1 MRKINLF
8 KETLPTPLFSRLVHA
23 VREVGTERL
32 KESYK
37 TNFWF
42 AANARPANIVEEV
55 ISRLF
60 RLVRPGPRCIGVEWW
75 LGRLPYGKSLSMH
88 FDRDLTLEKQTGEV
102 VHPLWAS
109 ILYLNRF
116 PSSPT
121 VVLDQVPSRDHQSL
135 VPPQARYGRTID
147 PVPNHYVVYRGNLY
161 HGVVAN
167 GNGDGH
173 KPSTRSTKIKN
184 PPELRLTLLINY
196 WDRRPLPP
204 VCRDYDGTVYSALQ
218 KGY

>member
-1 MRKINLF
+1 MRKISLF
-8 KETLPTPLFSRLVHA
+8 EDALPAPLFRRLVRA
-23 VREVGTERL
+23 VRKVGTERL
-32 KESYK
+32 AESYN

-42 AANARPANIVEEV
+42 AAGAKPGNVVEEV
-55 ISRLF
+55 ITRLF
-60 RLVRPGPRCIGVEWW
+60 RVVRPGPRCIGVEWW
-75 LGRLPYGKSLSMH
+75 LGRLPYGKSLPMH
-88 FDRDLTLEKQTGEV
+88 FDRDLALERQTGEV
-102 VHPLWAS
+102 VYPLWAS

-116 PSSPT
+116 PTSPT
-121 VVLDQVPSRDHQSL
+121 LVLDQVLADDKKTM
-135 VPPQARYGRTID
+135 VPPKAKYGRALE

-173 KPSTRSTKIKN
+173 KAPGRSRKSRK

-204 VCRDYDGTVYSALQ
+204 VCRDYDGTVYSALR